1 MGCPFLLQGL
11 SATSSLLTL
20 QGLCLGC
27 FFFQHSFLPTTPSL
41 LSSLYPRL
49 SFRGHLSEHIMKGCF
64 PPHPHTPNCFHHLH
78 CFYKEADVCNYDSGE
93 LKMGEGHQEYINHFC
108 HHIFLF
114 SGVITTDS
122 IYQLKASLLFIK
134 LFFRVFPNFQSC
146 SSVSVLA
153 HFPRYSG
160 YHGKTHSS
168 GEACLVH
175 NLPFTRVPSVHG
187 LRASSS
193 ILTAMTVM
201 ISGILG

>member
-114 SGVITTDS
+114 SSVITTDS

-134 LFFRVFPNFQSC
+134 LFLGYFQTFRVALQSQFLPT
-146 SSVSVLA
+146 SPDTLGTMERLIVLGR
-153 HFPRYSG
+153 HVWSTISPSHRFLLFMVFG
-160 YHGKTHSS
+160 H
-168 GEACLVH
+168 
-175 NLPFTRVPSVHG
+175 LPPS
-187 LRASSS
+187 L
-193 ILTAMTVM
+193 LQ
-201 ISGILG
+201 